1 MVAKQV
7 LKHIFAITAL
17 VLAFS
22 VSGCVGQICES
33 LHFSMEMGA
42 AAFSITFTSL
52 IATFYKLYQLV
63 VY

>member
-22 VSGCVGQICES
+22 VSGCVGQLCES
-33 LHFSMEMGA
+33 LHFSLEMGA
-42 AAFSITFTSL
+42 AAFSITFASVM
-52 IATFYKLYQLV
+52 ASFYKIYQLLM
-63 VY
+63 